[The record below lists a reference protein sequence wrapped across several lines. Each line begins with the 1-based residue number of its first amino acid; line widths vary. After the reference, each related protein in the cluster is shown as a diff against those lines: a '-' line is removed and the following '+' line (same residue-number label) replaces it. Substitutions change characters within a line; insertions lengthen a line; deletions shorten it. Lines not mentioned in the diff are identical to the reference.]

1 MTRKYMPR
9 CKTCKALSKPC
20 SEEKAWIVANRHHD
34 EHPNHKINVTPVKA

>member
-1 MTRKYMPR
+1 MTRRYMPR

-20 SEEKAWIVANRHHD
+20 SEEKAWVVANQHHD